1 MKRDIARY
9 LSGIDPYKGLAN
21 CIVIQACE
29 DYLNNVITENSFK
42 FFCFGEWIQMLT
54 DVDGECIYNEMKG
67 KKDDSEGNKS
77 KN

>member
-1 MKRDIARY
+1 MRRDITKD

-42 FFCFGEWIQMLT
+42 FFCFGEWIKMLT
-54 DVDGECIYNEMKG
+54 DVDGEFIYNEMKG
-67 KKDDSEGNKS
+67 KKR
-77 KN
+77 

>member
-1 MKRDIARY
+1 MRRDITNDLR
-9 LSGIDPYKGLAN
+9 GIDPYECLAN

-54 DVDGECIYNEMKG
+54 DVDGEYIYNEMKG
-67 KKDDSEGNKS
+67 KKDEQFEI
-77 KN
+77 

>member
-1 MKRDIARY
+1 MRRDIIKD

-54 DVDGECIYNEMKG
+54 NVDGKWIYNKMRGMKN
-67 KKDDSEGNKS
+67 E
-77 KN
+77 

>member
-1 MKRDIARY
+1 MKRDIARD
-9 LSGIDPYKGLAN
+9 LNGIDPYKGLAN

-54 DVDGECIYNEMKG
+54 DVDGGCIYNEMKD
-67 KKDDSEGNKS
+67 KKEKENE
-77 KN
+77 

>member
-1 MKRDIARY
+1 MRRDITND

-29 DYLNNVITENSFK
+29 DYLNNVITENSFR